1 MLKACSRCGRV
12 HDASFECRPR
22 NKPNR
27 RSKERTEEKRLRNLS
42 VWHKKSEH
50 IRERSYHLCALCM
63 ALGDYRQKQIEVHH
77 IVPLS
82 EWNEGLLEDS
92 NLVCLCVDHHKQAD
106 RGEISREALKIL
118 ATQRDSGLIGK
129 KKDTPRPKE

>member
-1 MLKACSRCGRV
+1 MIALYKCCSRCGKIHTKNYTC
-12 HDASFECRPR
+12 HDGKRIYVGGSERQL
-22 NKPNR
+22 
-27 RSKERTEEKRLRNLS
+27 RSTWRWTE
-42 VWHKKSEH
+42 KSRD
-50 IRERSYHLCALCM
+50 IRERAHYLCEVCKAEGRLTY
-63 ALGDYRQKQIEVHH
+63 DDIEVHH